1 MSITIDDI
9 RRALLKRGDVSILQ
23 GILKKSLKNPPLKDL
38 ETSPAALIKPLNPGL
53 AEVVDGWIDGKT
65 VPKRKARP
73 RVKLTVRPLI
83 SYGRNVGRFIEET
96 IETCQPDVVLLDT
109 PPVTGLGAGNFF
121 AFSLN
126 NVLGLPLQV
135 KTISPEET
143 VLDRSTFF
151 SGGLEESTIIKCYL
165 ERIPLI
171 PIGMPARKIPS
182 RTEQA
187 FQQFL
192 GEIYEDYDRILDKP
206 SPEEEIEDLANQL
219 LTQMGRSGSSLLN
232 EEREYIIDDCCYLAS
247 RVAELCTLLKQGSR
261 VLILVELHHFGDL
274 DPLISTLSAGKIFW
288 EEFYQPP
295 LGIRRPFYYRASEE
309 TVESLWEEVQARGPE
324 TTLCQRTVSRGLN
337 KWITAI
343 TQEPLTLPVADQLIT
358 HILDGTRHHPEIEQG
373 ASVRGALALRE
384 VAQGYAYLGKRLNRS
399 SLFNASMV
407 ALPHR
412 IRMNPGSEKEPA
424 GVIKEITQEILYGLR
439 FQPQEDLQ
447 GKGKPLPLTR
457 EKLKQALEGLTD
469 VALKR
474 GMQEEMTFSPQD
486 WSLAQEIMNHPLV
499 QEALRNASYP
509 ADNQEALGQLL
520 EDLEKGGMLQHLT
533 PDQYGITEKGKQ
545 DLMDRLKEM
554 LDRGE
559 ISPETLEEMIHQLQN
574 LPTTPSGIFK
584 DIPQEKM
591 SQFLAELMDAQHQ
604 GRSTNTSLED
614 IYVHYT
620 LGEKKGVKTDSEK
633 LDYQKLQIMIHQ
645 LEEQGLI
652 TVTGTRTKQYTLT
665 SRALSRL
672 LDDLI
677 PKSSS
682 SSLTKHA
689 FKKQHEIEKAD
700 VRRYK
705 VGDVYR
711 DISMRHTLK
720 QMIKNGKTLKDIG
733 RREFRSFNK
742 KPTAQLDIALCVD
755 VSASMKEQSKLRYA
769 KLALAG
775 LAKAAVEKGDRVGI
789 VAFSNVGNVVT
800 PLTDDYRAI
809 MGSVIQLRADQYTN
823 IGNGLLR
830 ARTMLLNDNSGN
842 KKHIILI
849 TDGQPNA
856 ALAGALKG
864 EDTTGNTEVKL
875 GPQISRGEGRGE
887 GLITSYKGK
896 DWKAKE
902 QLGTKHAIMEARK
915 TRDKD
920 IKISVLLITHQDEL
934 GEWTA
939 NKIAQIGRGKY
950 HCVKTVEDMP
960 LDALQMFQ

>member
-23 GILKKSLKNPPLKDL
+23 GVLKKSLKNPPLKAL
-38 ETSPAALIKPLNPGL
+38 ETNPAALIRPLNAQL
-53 AEVVDGWIDGKT
+53 ADVVDGWIDGT
-65 VPKRKARP
+65 AVPKRKAKP
-73 RVKLTVRPLI
+73 KVKLSVRPLI
-83 SYGRNVGRFIEET
+83 PYGRNVGRFIEET
-96 IETCQPDVVLLDT
+96 IETYKPDVVLLDT
-109 PPVTGLGAGNFF
+109 PLVTGLGAGNFH
-121 AFSLN
+121 AFSLHN
-126 NVLGLPLQV
+126 MLGLPLQV
-135 KTISPEET
+135 RTLSPEGT
-143 VLDRSTFF
+143 IFAKDTFF
-151 SGGLEESTIIKCYL
+151 SGGLVESTIIKCYL

-171 PIGMPARKIPS
+171 PIGIPARKIPS

-192 GEIYEDYDRILDKP
+192 EEIYQDYDRILDK
-206 SPEEEIEDLANQL
+206 SSSVDEIEDLGHRL
-219 LTQMGRSGSSLLN
+219 VTQMGRSGSSLLN

-247 RVAELCTLLKQGSR
+247 RVAELSTLLKQGSR
-261 VLILVELHHFGDL
+261 VLVLVEIHHFGDL
-274 DPLISTLSAGKIFW
+274 DPLIKTLSTGNVYW

-295 LGIRRPFYYRASEE
+295 LGIRRPFHYGAAEE
-309 TVESLWEEVQARGPE
+309 TVEGLWEDVQERRPVS
-324 TTLCQRTVSRGLN
+324 TLCQRTFSRGLQ
-337 KWITAI
+337 KWITNI
-343 TQEPLTLPVADQLIT
+343 TEEPLTLPVADHLIT
-358 HILDGTRHHPEIEQG
+358 HILDATRHHPEIEQG

-399 SLFNASMV
+399 ALFQASMV

-412 IRMNPGSEKEPA
+412 VRMNPGSEKEPVS
-424 GVIKEITQEILYGLR
+424 VIKEISQEILYGLSY
-439 FQPQEDLQ
+439 QPQEDHQ
-447 GKGKPLPLTR
+447 KKAKPLPLTR
-457 EKLKQALEGLTD
+457 ENLKQALEGLTD
-469 VALKR
+469 VALKQ
-474 GMQEEMTFSPQD
+474 GMKEEMSFNAQD
-486 WSLAQEIMNHPLV
+486 WSLAQEVMNHPLV
-499 QEALRNASYP
+499 QEALRNANYP
-509 ADNQEALGQLL
+509 AENQEALGQLL
-520 EDLEKGGMLQHLT
+520 EDLEKEGMLQHLT
-533 PDQYGITEKGKQ
+533 PDQYGMTEKGKQ
-545 DLMDRLKEM
+545 DLMERLKEM

-559 ISPETLEEMIHQLQN
+559 ISPETLEEMMHQLQN
-574 LPTTPSGIFK
+574 LPTTPSGLFQ
-584 DIPQEKM
+584 DLPQEKM

-604 GRSTNTSLED
+604 GRSSNTSLED

-633 LDYQKLQIMIHQ
+633 LDYQKLQIMIHR
-645 LEEQGLI
+645 LEEQGLLR
-652 TVTGTRTKQYTLT
+652 VTGTRTKQYTLT
-665 SRALSRL
+665 ARALSRL
-672 LDDLI
+672 LEELI

-689 FKKQHEIEKAD
+689 FRKQHEIEKAD

-705 VGDVYR
+705 IGDVYR
-711 DISMRHTLK
+711 DISLRHTLK
-720 QMIKNGKTLKDIG
+720 EMIKHGKTLKDIG
-733 RREFRSFNK
+733 RREFRSFDK
-742 KPTAQLDIALCVD
+742 KPIAQLDIALCVD

-769 KLALAG
+769 KIALAG

-800 PLTDDYRAI
+800 PLTDDYRTI

-830 ARTMLLNDNSGN
+830 ARTMLLHDNSGN

-856 ALAGALKG
+856 ALAGALQG
-864 EDTTGNTEVKL
+864 EDTTGHTEIKME
-875 GPQISRGEGRGE
+875 PQISEGESRGQ
-887 GLITSYKGK
+887 GLVTSYKGK

-902 QLGTKHAIMEARK
+902 QLGTKHAIVEARK

-950 HCVKTVEDMP
+950 HRVTTVENMP
-960 LDALQMFQ
+960 LNALQMFQ